1 MILAFKF
8 ENIYPG
14 DLGCEL
20 NLASG
25 MVIFSIH
32 ARGIVNLALENI
44 EPFFCSFKKTACGL
58 DLRRFHT
65 LPRVLSENRQLSK
78 VGSNLDRVTSLDGDV
93 PSINASL
100 HVCQYC

>member
-1 MILAFKF
+1 
-8 ENIYPG
+8 
-14 DLGCEL
+14 
-20 NLASG
+20 

-32 ARGIVNLALENI
+32 ARAIVNLALENI

-65 LPRVLSENRQLSK
+65 LPRELSQIDIFGK
-78 VGSNLDRVTSLDGDV
+78 VGSNLDRFASLDGDV
-93 PSINASL
+93 LSINASL